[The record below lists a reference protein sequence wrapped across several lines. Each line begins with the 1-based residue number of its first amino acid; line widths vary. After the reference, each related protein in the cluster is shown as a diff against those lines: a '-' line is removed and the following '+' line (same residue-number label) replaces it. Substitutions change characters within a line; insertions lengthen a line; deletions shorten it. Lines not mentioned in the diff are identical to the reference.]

1 MGFNNSLEY
10 GIAISYLIHNGYL
23 CYDKDFKH
31 EENKNEI
38 DARYGLTIL
47 KGYGCCRNFSD
58 ITRDM
63 MMLLDYFV
71 KNLYCYQG
79 NIYQV
84 RNYRRKSANHV
95 INLIEYDG
103 VKYGMDLF
111 NGCILY
117 RFKNPIILESIS
129 ETSCLR
135 LANKPYYEII
145 RGENDIDDILK
156 EIEDYS
162 NEAKKSVISPL
173 EYGEIKAAV
182 TNSLNIRKN
191 DLDGFHN
198 ETREMKKK
206 IVRMM
211 YK

>member
-1 MGFNNSLEY
+1 MENNIFDEKKYLNKDPKSLEELYKIREKFSLFHSIEKIKYGDLLKEYNKFLRIFSEFLKTLDFNNSLEY
-10 GIAISYLIHNGYL
+10 GIAISYLIHNRYL

-103 VKYGMDLF
+103 VKYGIDLY
-111 NGCILY
+111 NGCLLY
-117 RFKNPIILESIS
+117 HFKS
-129 ETSCLR
+129 
-135 LANKPYYEII
+135 
-145 RGENDIDDILK
+145 
-156 EIEDYS
+156 
-162 NEAKKSVISPL
+162 
-173 EYGEIKAAV
+173 
-182 TNSLNIRKN
+182 
-191 DLDGFHN
+191 
-198 ETREMKKK
+198 
-206 IVRMM
+206 
-211 YK
+211 